1 MRWFKWLYPG
11 MRIKRWIFLFSI
23 GISAVMFSAGF
34 LWFGYEKYLATHKAN
49 YLVFGTLLFCAGVV
63 MMTIGIRKMVKSF
76 VTVFLPR
83 REKDLVDIIFRQRQL
98 SKGPKI
104 VVIGGGTG
112 LSVLLHGLKE
122 MTSNITAIVTVADDG
137 GSSGRLRTEFD
148 VLPPGDI
155 RNCLV
160 ALADAEGLMREL
172 FQYRFTEGKGLKGHS
187 FGNLFITALSKITGD
202 FDKAI
207 KESSKVLAIR
217 GSVVPSTLEKVTL
230 VAKRMDGTETSGES
244 MIPIDTLP
252 SGVKASPIKKVYLKP
267 ETAKPTPEAL
277 LAIKEAEAIVLG
289 PGSLYTSILPNLLV
303 GGIVDGILKSR
314 AVKIYICNV
323 MTQHGETDGFK
334 ASDHLEAL
342 LKQTHHSLVDY
353 AIINSAKIPETLKEK
368 YESELAYPVEP
379 DTKRIREIGVGV
391 VEGDM
396 ITVDDY
402 VRHNAEKIS
411 KRILDLIYEVRG
423 SGA

>member
-11 MRIKRWIFLFSI
+11 MRIKRWIFLFTL

-34 LWFGYEKYLATHKAN
+34 LWFGYERYFATHKAN
-49 YLVFGTLLFCAGVV
+49 YLVFGTLLFMAGII

-104 VVIGGGTG
+104 AVIGGGTG

-122 MTSNITAIVTVADDG
+122 VTSNITAIVTVADDG

-172 FQYRFTEGKGLKGHS
+172 FQYRFTEGEGLKGHS

-217 GSVVPSTLEKVTL
+217 GSVVPSTLNKVTL
-230 VAKRMDGTETSGES
+230 VAKRADGSETSGES
-244 MIPIDTLP
+244 TIPLTTSP
-252 SGVKASPIKKVYLKP
+252 SGAKVSPIKRVSLRP
-267 ETAKPTPEAL
+267 DNAKATPEAL
-277 LAIKEAEAIVLG
+277 LAIKEADAIVLG

-303 GGIVDGILKSR
+303 DGIVEAILRSR

-334 ASDHLEAL
+334 ASDHLDVL
-342 LKQTHHSLVDY
+342 IRHTHHALVDY
-353 AIINSAKIPETLKEK
+353 AMINSANIPGRLQEK
-368 YESELAYPVEP
+368 YKSEMAYPVEP
-379 DTKRIREIGVGV
+379 DTKKIREMGVGV

-396 ITVDDY
+396 ITADDY
-402 VRHNAEKIS
+402 VRHNADKIS

-423 SGA
+423 TGV